1 MLSHRL
7 GSFAATIQS
16 IVYGSATGGLFSLLQ
31 SAGATMVLPSV
42 GTILTGTATT
52 GAGISLMQNG
62 ESVVT
67 SEILSD
73 SFSRGHRPGGAGDD
87 DDSAPPPYD
96 QAVPRKY
103 LLTPP
108 AFQAIIKSWDV
119 TPYDPPRTDVA
130 GWLSKVHRLC
140 EVYTVPDTQRALCAM
155 HNMRADC
162 REAAN
167 AAGCYDMTW
176 GQFTEW
182 LLRHD
187 RMSYLLKYVVI
198 LCVCLLLLF
207 ARSFIF

>member
-1 MLSHRL
+1 M
-7 GSFAATIQS
+7 IQS

-52 GAGISLMQNG
+52 GAGISLMKNG

-67 SEILSD
+67 NEILSD
-73 SFSRGHRPGGAGDD
+73 SFSRGHRPGGAGDGD
-87 DDSAPPPYD
+87 GDDSAPPPYD

-108 AFQAIIKSWDV
+108 AFQAIVKSWDV
-119 TPYDPPRTDVA
+119 TPYNPPGTEVT

-140 EVYTVPDTQRALCAM
+140 EVYRVPNTQRALCAM

-162 REAAN
+162 RGAAN
-167 AAGCYDMTW
+167 AARCYDMTW

-182 LLRHD
+182 LRRQD
-187 RMSYLLKYVVI
+187 GMSYFGN
-198 LCVCLLLLF
+198 CV
-207 ARSFIF
+207 AR